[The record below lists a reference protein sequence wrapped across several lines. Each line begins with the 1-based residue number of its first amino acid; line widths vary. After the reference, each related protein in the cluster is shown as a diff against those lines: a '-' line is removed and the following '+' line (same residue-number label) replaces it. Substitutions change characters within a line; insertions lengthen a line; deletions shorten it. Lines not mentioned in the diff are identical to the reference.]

1 MRILTLIH
9 GKDAGPGVFGQ
20 EVLAAGGELEIRSFA
35 LGLEPNHPVDHY
47 DGVLV
52 MGGSMNVHELDGH
65 PWLADERRAM
75 SDVLDAGVPLL
86 GVCLGSQLLAAV
98 AGGEVTRTSRPEIGW
113 YEVHTTEYATGD
125 PLFGALPERF
135 SAYQWH
141 SYQSTLPPG
150 AVALATNPVCLQGY
164 RLGENAWG
172 TQFHA
177 EVTQEICESW
187 ISQYDT
193 DSDAVRLGFDQD
205 RARAR
210 VAEEIDR
217 WNELGRTFMR
227 AFLGVVAGRTS
238 VAA

>member
-20 EVLAAGGELEIRSFA
+20 EVLSAGAELEVRSYA
-35 LGLEPNHPVDHY
+35 LGLEPDHPLDRY

-65 PWLADERRAM
+65 PWLADERRAI
-75 SDVLDAGVPLL
+75 SEVLDAGVPLL
-86 GVCLGSQLLAAV
+86 GVCLGSQLLSAV
-98 AGGEVTRTSRPEIGW
+98 AGGEVRLASRPEIGW
-113 YEVHTTEYATGD
+113 YEVETTPEAASD
-125 PLFGALPERF
+125 PLFGALPQRF
-135 SAYQWH
+135 TAYQWH
-141 SYQSTLPPG
+141 SYESTLPPG
-150 AVALATNPVCLQGY
+150 AVALAANEVCLQGY

-177 EVTQEICESW
+177 EVTKEICETW
-187 ISQYDT
+187 ISHYDT
-193 DSDAVRLGFDQD
+193 DPDAVRLGFDQD
-205 RARAR
+205 SARAR
-210 VAEEIDR
+210 VAEEIDG

-227 AFLGVVAGRTS
+227 GFLGVVAGRAS